1 MKHLIIAMSTGYRTL
16 VRYSIVAGDAEG
28 FFTIDPN
35 TGAIRTASALD
46 HEAQQFVLLNVLA
59 VSDSPS
65 SSSYTQVRSTHKSE
79 IHNIIFLR
87 ERVVKIFYTLN
98 LYQIFVQTFAI
109 QDNSIR
115 DILLV

>member
-16 VRYSIVAGDAEG
+16 IRYSIVAGDAEG

-65 SSSYTQVRSTHKSE
+65 SSSYTQVRSTQTSE
-79 IHNIIFLR
+79 IHNIIYLR
-87 ERVVKIFYTLN
+87 ERVVKNILHIEPLSN
-98 LYQIFVQTFAI
+98 MCP
-109 QDNSIR
+109 NIR
-115 DILLV
+115 DPR

>member
-16 VRYSIVAGDAEG
+16 VRYSIVAGDVEG

-65 SSSYTQVRSTHKSE
+65 SSSYTQVRSTKQSV
-79 IHNIIFLR
+79 IHNIICLR
-87 ERVVKIFYTLN
+87 ERQRVVKNILHIEPLSN
-98 LYQIFVQTFAI
+98 MCP
-109 QDNSIR
+109 NIR
-115 DILLV
+115 DPR

>member
-65 SSSYTQVRSTHKSE
+65 SSSYTQVRSTQQSE
-79 IHNIIFLR
+79 IHNSLR
-87 ERVVKIFYTLN
+87 ERVVKNILHIEPLSN
-98 LYQIFVQTFAI
+98 MCP
-109 QDNSIR
+109 NIR
-115 DILLV
+115 DPR

>member
-65 SSSYTQVRSTHKSE
+65 SSSYTQVRSTQQSE
-79 IHNIIFLR
+79 IHNIICLRERER
-87 ERVVKIFYTLN
+87 ERVVKNVLHIEPLSN
-98 LYQIFVQTFAI
+98 MCP
-109 QDNSIR
+109 NIR
-115 DILLV
+115 DPR

>member
-65 SSSYTQVRSTHKSE
+65 SSSYTQVRSTQQSE
-79 IHNIIFLR
+79 IHNIICLR
-87 ERVVKIFYTLN
+87 ERVVKNILHIEPLSN
-98 LYQIFVQTFAI
+98 ICP
-109 QDNSIR
+109 NIR
-115 DILLV
+115 DPR

>member
-65 SSSYTQVRSTHKSE
+65 SSSYTQVRSTQKSE
-79 IHNIIFLR
+79 THNIICLIVR
-87 ERVVKIFYTLN
+87 ERVVKNILHIETLSN
-98 LYQIFVQTFAI
+98 MCP
-109 QDNSIR
+109 NIR
-115 DILLV
+115 DPR

>member
-65 SSSYTQVRSTHKSE
+65 SSSYTQVRSTQKSE
-79 IHNIIFLR
+79 IYNIICLR
-87 ERVVKIFYTLN
+87 ERELWNIFY
-98 LYQIFVQTFAI
+98 I
-109 QDNSIR
+109 
-115 DILLV
+115 